1 MTQDLTVGIAEG
13 RLNIRVAAIIQ
24 QDDKILVS
32 QWPNGTISLV
42 GGRVALG
49 ETTQAAIS
57 REVAE
62 ETGFIVETASL
73 CAMIENFFKYDDTF
87 YHEFL
92 YVYDVT
98 TNVLEFDQ
106 SAPDFESQDILW
118 LPISESASLQPE
130 ILSDVVRDKR
140 DQILHL
146 VNQEANLVS

>member
-1 MTQDLTVGIAEG
+1 MTQDLTVDIAEG

-42 GGRVALG
+42 GGRVVLG

-62 ETGFIVETASL
+62 ETGLIVEAASL
-73 CAMIENFFKYDDTF
+73 CAMIENYFKYDDTF

-92 YVYDVT
+92 YVYNVT
-98 TNVLEFDQ
+98 TNTLEFDQ

>member
-1 MTQDLTVGIAEG
+1 MTQDLTVDIAEG

-62 ETGFIVETASL
+62 ETGLIVEAASL
-73 CAMIENFFKYDDTF
+73 FAMIENYFKYDDTF

-92 YVYDVT
+92 YVYNVT
-98 TNVLEFDQ
+98 TNTLEFDQ
-106 SAPDFESQDILW
+106 SAPDFESQDIL
-118 LPISESASLQPE
+118 
-130 ILSDVVRDKR
+130 
-140 DQILHL
+140 
-146 VNQEANLVS
+146 

>member
-1 MTQDLTVGIAEG
+1 MQDLTAEFAGG

-49 ETTQAAIS
+49 ETTQAAVR

-62 ETGFIVETASL
+62 ETGLIVETASL

-92 YVYDVT
+92 YVYNVT
-98 TNVLEFDQ
+98 TNALEFDQ
-106 SAPDFESQDILW
+106 SALDFDCQEILW
-118 LPISESASLQPE
+118 LPISDRLQPK
-130 ILSDVVRDKR
+130 ILSDLVRDKR
-140 DQILHL
+140 GQMLHF
-146 VNQEANLVS
+146 VNQEAFYPN

>member
-1 MTQDLTVGIAEG
+1 MTQDLTVDIAEG

-32 QWPNGTISLV
+32 QLPNGTISLV
-42 GGRVALG
+42 GGRVVLG

-62 ETGFIVETASL
+62 ETGLIVEAASL
-73 CAMIENFFKYDDTF
+73 CAMIENYFKYDDTF

-92 YVYDVT
+92 YVYNVT
-98 TNVLEFDQ
+98 TNTLEFDQ